1 MFKNHLINQSSL
13 YLQQHAENPVDWYPW
28 SPEALEKAK
37 RENKPILLSIGYSAC
52 HWCHVMARESF
63 SDEGTAKLM
72 NELFVNIKVDRE
84 ERPDLDKIYQ
94 SVHQLLTG
102 RSGGWPLTIFLTPED
117 QMPIFAGTYFPLVPR
132 YGMPTFKEVL
142 RKIAEI
148 FQNDRNAIEKQNK
161 QLSKVLAQLNLA
173 TVDKNLTQQ
182 PLTKGYEELLNQ
194 FDRLHGGFGGAP
206 KFPHPNNLNFLIH
219 YWKKHKHTEALNVV
233 NTTLTRMAHGG
244 IYDQIGG
251 GFFRYA
257 TDEKWLIPHF
267 EKMLYDN
274 AQLLGS
280 YAQVYAITNH
290 DSYAD
295 IVEQTIAWVV
305 REMQTPAGGFY
316 ATLDADSEHVE
327 GKYYT
332 WDPAEVKKILTADE
346 FIIAERYLGLNK
358 PANFEGHWHFYV
370 NDVCANV
377 PVKMLQIIRQKLLRA
392 REQRVKPGRDEKI
405 IGSWNGL
412 MINGLAM
419 AGKYL
424 QRKDFI
430 DLAQQALD
438 FMMGHIQVMVYL
450 DDFAF
455 LLNGV
460 VTLLQISECKE
471 NLEFAIMLANNLLEL
486 FEDKENGGFF
496 FTSVNHEKLI
506 QRPKPLI
513 DEAVPSGN
521 GVAALALLRLGRM
534 LEEQPYLTAS
544 KKTLEMANATINAY
558 PSLCSSLLIALDE
571 YLNF

>member
-1 MFKNHLINQSSL
+1 MTKNHLANQASL
-13 YLQQHAENPVDWYPW
+13 YLQQHVENPVDWYPW
-28 SPEALEKAK
+28 GPEALEKAK

-94 SVHQLLTG
+94 TAHQLLTG
-102 RSGGWPLTIFLTPED
+102 RSGGWPLTVFLTPED
-117 QMPIFAGTYFPLVPR
+117 QMPIFVGTYFPLVPR

-148 FQNDRNAIEKQNK
+148 FQTDRNTIEKQNK
-161 QLSKVLAQLNLA
+161 QLAKALAQLNLA
-173 TVDKNLTQQ
+173 TIDKNLTEQ
-182 PLTKGYEELLNQ
+182 PLIKGYEELLNQ

-206 KFPHPNNLNFLIH
+206 KFPHPTNLDFLIH

-233 NTTLTRMAHGG
+233 NTTLTRMACGG

-257 TDEKWLIPHF
+257 TDEKWRIPHF

-280 YAQVYAITNH
+280 YAQIYAVTNV
-290 DSYAD
+290 SLYGD
-295 IVEQTIAWVV
+295 IVEQTILWAS

-327 GKYYT
+327 GKYYY
-332 WDPAEVKKILTADE
+332 WDRAEVKKILTADE
-346 FIIAERYLGLNK
+346 FVIAGRYLGLNK
-358 PANFEGHWHFYV
+358 PANFEGHWHFYA
-370 NDVCANV
+370 NHVCVDV
-377 PVKMLQIIRQKLLRA
+377 PVEMLQIIRQKLLRA
-392 REQRVKPGRDEKI
+392 REQRVKPGRDGKI

-430 DLAQQALD
+430 DLAQQTFD
-438 FMMGHIQVMVYL
+438 FMMGHVQVMVYL

-460 VTLLQISECKE
+460 VTLLQVSERKE
-471 NLEFAIMLANNLLEL
+471 NLEFAIKLANNLLEL

-534 LEEQPYLTAS
+534 LGEQQYLTAS